1 MKNENKTKKG
11 AARGYKDDELAGR
24 LNKAASARLAILEKF
39 RAKPGADDP
48 GEIQRRAAR
57 REIAEARDLRTATQK
72 ASRSAEDARKIAE
85 SSAREAAE
93 QVQRIAQEQRD
104 AAKSELQRA
113 QQKAERDAR
122 YAARKQRKK

>member
-1 MKNENKTKKG
+1 MKIRTDPKG
-11 AARGYKDDELAGR
+11 TARTGYKDDELAGR
-24 LNKAASARLAILEKF
+24 LNKAASARLALLEKF

-57 REIAEARDLRTATQK
+57 QEIANARDLRTAARS

-85 SSAREAAE
+85 RSAHDAAE
-93 QVQRIAQEQRD
+93 QAQRIAREQQD
-104 AAKSELQRA
+104 VAKSELHRA
-113 QQKAERDAR
+113 KQKAQRDAR

>member
-1 MKNENKTKKG
+1 MKNENKSKKG

>member
-1 MKNENKTKKG
+1 MKNENKSKKG

-72 ASRSAEDARKIAE
+72 ASRSAEDA
-85 SSAREAAE
+85 
-93 QVQRIAQEQRD
+93 
-104 AAKSELQRA
+104 AKLPRA
-113 QQKAERDAR
+113 PLVKPPNRCNGLPKNSGMPSKRAS
-122 YAARKQRKK
+122 KSTTKG